1 MGADG
6 EQAFASSASALMGFP
21 VWGRAHE
28 CLGPGVCFSHA
39 VPSGLSEER
48 PEDLAAGPGSEHGL

>member
-1 MGADG
+1 
-6 EQAFASSASALMGFP
+6 MGFP